1 MAGRIRRRRR
11 SSAGVALLM
20 VISAITILALV
31 LLEFSGSTRTHLSA
45 GTNIRDDVRAQ
56 TLAHTGLALTR
67 ACLDPKAW
75 GPLGAMQDRLDLQQ
89 LCSMMLGIFAEKRLD
104 LPIGGLSMELPE
116 GVEGVGLIK
125 GQLEISELVP
135 ESAFIGLNG
144 LWSQRPGGAMQ
155 QNTVRL
161 LRSVLCDP
169 SIAHIFETE
178 QADGK
183 EYTRADIVGN
193 IIDWIDPDD
202 SRVQVDLTLGTVAQ
216 DLGEGEDSYYRD
228 LGGDDRYRV
237 KDGPLDSIQELRLIR
252 GINDELYD
260 FLKDKVSVYSTG
272 KIDANKVPV
281 GVLAAMLKA
290 ASGLMAVQ
298 ESDAVCGQQS
308 DTRDVFEEYIESYA
322 QMIVEAR
329 QAKSLMAGLANPFK
343 GPNGVKAFVQL
354 VGDPVAALV
363 QARMTLFGGLGQ
375 AVDPDVAKLEY
386 LISKGWTI
394 TAYQTI
400 QAQFANSQFD
410 ALVSTES
417 SVYRVRTRGK
427 VGNITRTV
435 FAVVKRDGPTV
446 RTLYYREE

>member
-1 MAGRIRRRRR
+1 MPRLRRRRR
-11 SSAGVALLM
+11 GTAGVALLM

-67 ACLDPKAW
+67 ACLDQKAW

-89 LCSMMLGIFAEKRLD
+89 LCSMMLGIFAQKRLD

-144 LWSQRPGGAMQ
+144 LWAQRPGQSAMQ

-169 SIAHIFETE
+169 RIAHIFETE
-178 QADGK
+178 QEDGK

-202 SRVQVDLTLGTVAQ
+202 SRVQVDLTTGAVAQ

-237 KDGPLDSIQELRLIR
+237 KDGPLDSVEELRLIR
-252 GINDELYD
+252 GINDELYE
-260 FLKDKVSVYSTG
+260 FLRTKVSVYSTG

-281 GVLAAMLKA
+281 EVLAAMLKA

-322 QMIVEAR
+322 QMIIEAR
-329 QAKSLMAGLANPFK
+329 QAKGIMAGLANPFK
-343 GPNGVKAFVQL
+343 GANGVKQFVQL
-354 VGDPVAALV
+354 VQDPVAALV

-375 AVDPDVAKLEY
+375 VVDPEVAKLEF
-386 LISKGWTI
+386 LLSKGWTI
-394 TAYQTI
+394 TAYQTM
-400 QAQFANSQFD
+400 QSQFANARFD